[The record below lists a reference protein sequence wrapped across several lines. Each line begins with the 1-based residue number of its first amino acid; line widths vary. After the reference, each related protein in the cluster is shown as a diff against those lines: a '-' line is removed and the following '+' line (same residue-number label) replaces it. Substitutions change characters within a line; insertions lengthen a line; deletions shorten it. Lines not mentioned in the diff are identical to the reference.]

1 MSAVPQ
7 PSRLLSAEAL
17 RRIDRETAKYPAAQR
32 QSAVM
37 AALAIAQ
44 DEHGW
49 LPPEVMDDVAR
60 HLGMPTVAVYEA
72 ATFYTMYN
80 LKPTGR
86 FKLTIC
92 TNLPCALQGA
102 TAAAL
107 HLKKRL
113 GIDFGETTGD
123 GKFTLKEGEC
133 MGACGDAPVVLV
145 NNKRMASF
153 MNPSALDALIDDL
166 SAAADRG
173 EGAAA
178 TVSKAR

>member
-1 MSAVPQ
+1 M
-7 PSRLLSAEAL
+7 LSADAL
-17 RRIDRETAKYPAAQR
+17 RKIDREVAKYPADQKR
-32 QSAVM
+32 SAVI

-49 LPPEVMDDVAR
+49 LPTEVMEDVAR
-60 HLGMPTVAVYEA
+60 HLGMPPVAVYEV
-72 ATFYTMYN
+72 ATFYAMYN

-102 TAAAL
+102 AAAAE
-107 HLKKRL
+107 HLKRKL
-113 GIDFGETTGD
+113 GIEFGETTGD

-133 MGACGDAPVVLV
+133 FGACGDAPVVLV

-153 MNPSALDALIDDL
+153 MAPPQLDALLDEL
-166 SAAADRG
+166 SKAADRG
-173 EGAAA
+173 EAVPGTA
-178 TVSKAR
+178 